1 MKEDK
6 ILQLVREVL
15 AEYGLKVKEDITV
28 NLDQEDNDHFSI
40 TIHGIVDND
49 FEKWCNSLDD
59 DLFVEACEQYED
71 ITGMPLSEEN
81 PELFKK
87 VVSDI
92 CRQKIDELVA
102 HILKLCAEHYLCGD
116 IHHRYSRYLADVRNS
131 SR

>member
-6 ILQLVREVL
+6 ILQLVKEVL
-15 AEYGLKVKEDITV
+15 AEYELKVKEDITV

-40 TIHGIVDND
+40 TIHGTIDND
-49 FEKWCNSLDD
+49 FERWCNSLDD

-92 CRQKIDELVA
+92 CRQKIDELNKFV
-102 HILKLCAEHYLCGD
+102 I
-116 IHHRYSRYLADVRNS
+116 
-131 SR
+131 